1 MNAPVSGPVRPSVP
15 PARPRANRL
24 AITPGR
30 RQRLGDQLYG
40 QILDQIV
47 AGQLA
52 EGERLPSEAQ
62 LCEMFGV
69 SRPVVREALQ
79 RLRADGLVLARQ
91 GSGTFVMARP
101 AARLTSFAAPADIA
115 LFLRCIEVRLPLEGA
130 AAALAAE
137 RRTPAQL
144 ARIEEAHAAF
154 GQSGGQIAMQPES
167 DMSFHRSIA
176 EAAGNELFVTCLEHV
191 RETLTGFMHV
201 SLSLTRTGP
210 KERAVAVMHEHRQ
223 IVEAIRAQDA
233 ETARIA
239 MQFHISQAR
248 LRMIDRNRETSEA

>member
-1 MNAPVSGPVRPSVP
+1 MNAPLSGPVQPAAP

-144 ARIEEAHAAF
+144 VRIEEALAAF
-154 GQSGGQIAMQPES
+154 SHSGETAMRPES

-176 EAAGNELFVTCLEHV
+176 EAAGNELFVTFLEHV

-210 KERAVAVMHEHRQ
+210 KERAAQVMHEHRQ

-248 LRMIDRNRETSEA
+248 LRMIDRNREIDEG